1 MTHSTIL
8 VVEDDHDI
16 LELIRFTMEGAG
28 FHVFTDPDG
37 GAALEIAKERHP
49 GLILLDLMLPHR
61 DGLELCRELKSD
73 SATKH
78 IPVIMVTARGEEV
91 DRIVGFE
98 LGADDYVVKP
108 FSPREL
114 VLRAKAVLRRAV
126 PEVSLED
133 YTGGEDT
140 SGIIIDQEAHRVY
153 VDNHEAEL
161 TATEFKLLAELA
173 RNKGR
178 VLTREHLLSVVWGLS
193 YEGYDRTVDAHV
205 RRLRIKLGAFSDRVE
220 TVRAVGYRF
229 NSRKDS

>member
-16 LELIRFTMEGAG
+16 LELIRFAMEGAG
-28 FHVFTDPDG
+28 FHVLTDPDG
-37 GAALEIAKERHP
+37 GTVLDLAKERCP

-73 SATKH
+73 VATKH

-91 DRIVGFE
+91 DRIVGLE

-126 PEVSLED
+126 PENIVSSD
-133 YTGGEDT
+133 DT
-140 SGIIIDQEAHRVY
+140 SGIVIDQEAHRVY
-153 VDNHEAEL
+153 VDNQEAEL

-205 RRLRIKLGAFSDRVE
+205 RRLRKKLGAFSDRVE

-229 NSRKDS
+229 NPRKDS